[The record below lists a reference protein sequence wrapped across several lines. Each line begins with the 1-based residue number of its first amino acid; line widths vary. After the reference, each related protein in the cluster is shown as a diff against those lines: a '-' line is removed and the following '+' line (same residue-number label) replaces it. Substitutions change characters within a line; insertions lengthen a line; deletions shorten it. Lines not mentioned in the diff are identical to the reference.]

1 MRHHRRVVRLSGV
14 RKRYRGRGAVL
25 AGIDLVVAPGRPVA
39 VLGGNG
45 TGKSTLLRIVAGCT
59 APTSGTVSGRPR
71 IVGFLPAHFPASS
84 RMSVRSY
91 LQHMAAL
98 HAAAGTVS
106 LALLEMFNFTGAL
119 DAPVAQL
126 STGNAQKVGLAQA
139 LGCGAG
145 LLVLDEPWTGL
156 DPRAAAALDE
166 RLVAAAGSGAALIVA
181 DHLGRAGELPGA
193 EVLRLA
199 DGQLSPARVAV
210 RHELHTVV
218 ELRCP
223 GDPALAL
230 RALPPVRESWSGP
243 GSLTVRVPV
252 ERGDTLLAAALATG
266 CSVIGVW
273 QEGR

>member
-1 MRHHRRVVRLSGV
+1 VVRLEGV
-14 RKRYRGRGAVL
+14 RKRYRGPGEVL

-59 APTSGTVSGRPR
+59 APTSGTVQGRPR
-71 IVGFLPAHFPASS
+71 IVGFLPAQFPASS

-91 LQHMAAL
+91 LHHMAAM
-98 HAAAGTVS
+98 HGAADTAS
-106 LALLEMFNFTGAL
+106 FALLETFGFTGAL
-119 DAPVAQL
+119 EAPVAQL

-156 DPRAAAALDE
+156 DPRASVALDKQLA
-166 RLVAAAGSGAALIVA
+166 LVAGGGAALIVA
-181 DHLGRAGELPGA
+181 DHLGRAGGLPGA
-193 EVLRLA
+193 EVVRLA
-199 DGQLSPARVAV
+199 GGLLTSAGAGV
-210 RHELHTVV
+210 RREAHTVV

-223 GDPALAL
+223 GDPVVAL
-230 RALPPVRESWSGP
+230 RALPPVRESWTSTD
-243 GSLTVRVPV
+243 SLTVRVPV
-252 ERGDTLLAAALATG
+252 DRGDTVLSAALAAG